1 MKTRHI
7 KMDRRNEYNLTSVTS
22 IKDNWGMPWEVSS
35 FRVDSLA
42 GNSQVYLT
50 FYHNSLP
57 YVTAKR
63 KMHFIQDAENAGTL
77 QVCIDK
83 KPYNVG
89 TWRTEDDVI

>member
-7 KMDRRNEYNLTSVTS
+7 KMDRRNEYNLASVTS
-22 IKDNWGMPWEVSS
+22 IKDSLGMLWEVSS
-35 FRVDSLA
+35 FRVDTLA

-50 FYHNSLP
+50 FYHNGLP

-63 KMHFIQDAENAGTL
+63 KLHFIQDAESAGTL
-77 QVCIDK
+77 QVRIDK

-89 TWRTEDDVI
+89 TWHIEETVI